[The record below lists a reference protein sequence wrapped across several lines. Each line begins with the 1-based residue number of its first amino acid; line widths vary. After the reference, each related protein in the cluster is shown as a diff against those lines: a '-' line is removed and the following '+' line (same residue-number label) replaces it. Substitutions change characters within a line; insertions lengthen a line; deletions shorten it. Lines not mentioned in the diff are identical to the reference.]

1 MDKEKLLKLAQ
12 QTDVA
17 SALKVMEK
25 LGRFQAKESLEKNM
39 IFSKLAE
46 EVGAGNIPPEILGLL
61 AEEGEEEEGSAEALA
76 AIQEAVLDQ
85 ADETPS
91 LVPDDVALDIVSGAA
106 GSTGEEADEEAGETD
121 LAEAIAEIMAEG
133 EEEEEEAEL
142 TEDDLKTASLLLQLG
157 IV

>member
-25 LGRFQAKESLEKNM
+25 LGSFQAKEALTRNM
-39 IFSKLAE
+39 VLSKLAE
-46 EVGAGNIPPEILGLL
+46 GVNIADIPPEILALL
-61 AEEGEEEEGSAEALA
+61 ADEEEDVGSAAALGE
-76 AIQEAVLDQ
+76 IEQAVLDQ

-106 GSTGEEADEEAGETD
+106 GSADGESEDTD

-133 EEEEEEAEL
+133 DEEEEEGL
-142 TEDDLKTASLLLQLG
+142 TEEDLKTASVLQQLG
-157 IV
+157 II